1 MDEAPPITDGA
12 FFLSCEQDGSVPSI
26 TDEDIAMFWRHAPA
40 TLAGR
45 LLHVGRLWWD
55 ATRKERRRAAPSVD
69 YLNDHLR
76 RDVGLPPEDRSAR
89 DRDGYPANWPWQ
101 RF

>member
-1 MDEAPPITDGA
+1 
-12 FFLSCEQDGSVPSI
+12 
-26 TDEDIAMFWRHAPA
+26 MFWRHAPV

-55 ATRKERRRAAPSVD
+55 AAREERTRVAPSLD
-69 YLNDHLR
+69 RLNDHLR
-76 RDVGLPPEDRSAR
+76 RDVGLPEGDSAH
-89 DRDGYPANWPWQ
+89 DRDGYPLNWPWQ

>member
-1 MDEAPPITDGA
+1 
-12 FFLSCEQDGSVPSI
+12 
-26 TDEDIAMFWRHAPA
+26 MFWRHAPA

-55 ATRKERRRAAPSVD
+55 AVREEHTRAAPSLD
-69 YLNDHLR
+69 RLNDHLR
-76 RDVGLPPEDRSAR
+76 RDVGLPPEGGSAR
-89 DRDGYPANWPWQ
+89 DRYPLNWPWQ